1 MTGDRYRRLR
11 ENAVFRDGGFARWE
25 CARLAIIG
33 GGVLGSRLAPE
44 IVRSGANVWVCDF
57 EPVEPHNLA
66 TQALRPGMSKVDAI
80 LRACDE
86 IRPGAALG
94 VCADIRHVGVGVL
107 RGFDL
112 LIDCTDDARLA
123 YPLTEI
129 ANGLR
134 KPLLRAAVDGSGQ
147 WELGR
152 VLCSDARGGGACQL
166 CPRSWND
173 LAAGSSRTPCPGS
186 SPDARPATRAG
197 NAIAGVVAGLA
208 LLQAQRIVT
217 GNDLE
222 LVRDREVIVDLS
234 HLQMMGAVVRRS
246 EACVSGHAAWELTDV
261 PANGGERLED
271 VFAAAQEAAR
281 HDGVRL
287 APFGH
292 PLCIEAGCECGQ
304 TRQAVGAVWA
314 EAPRCAACGAA
325 MSWRTAA
332 QVAAFSREQARELGI
347 LDCSLAELG
356 LPGAGAMFVV
366 RAAAG
371 APLRIVLN
379 SPPADAT

>member
-11 ENAVFRDGGFARWE
+11 ENAAFRDGGFARWE

-33 GGVLGSRLAPE
+33 VGVLGSRLAPE
-44 IVRSGANVWVCDF
+44 IVRSGASVWVCDF

-66 TQALRPGMSKVDAI
+66 TQALRPGMTKVDAI
-80 LRACDE
+80 LCACDE
-86 IRPGAALG
+86 VRAGAATG
-94 VCADIRHVGVGVL
+94 VSADIRHVGVGVL

-129 ANGLR
+129 ANGLQ
-134 KPLLRAAVDGSGQ
+134 KPLLRAAVDGSGR

-152 VLCSDARGGGACQL
+152 VLCSDLRDGGACQL
-166 CPRSWND
+166 CPRSWSD
-173 LAAGSSRTPCPGS
+173 LAAGHSRTPCPGS
-186 SPDARPATRAG
+186 APDARLATRAG

-208 LLQAQRIVT
+208 LLQAQRLIT

-246 EACVSGHAAWELTDV
+246 EACVSGHAAWELIDV
-261 PANGGERLED
+261 PASRCARLED
-271 VFAAAQEAAR
+271 VFAVAQEFAG

-292 PLCIEAGCECGQ
+292 PLCLEAGCECGR
-304 TRQAVGAVWA
+304 THRAVGTIWA
-314 EAPRCAACGAA
+314 EAPRCEACGVA
-325 MSWRTAA
+325 MSWRTATE
-332 QVAAFSREQARELGI
+332 VSAFGRDEARELGI
-347 LDCSLAELG
+347 LDRSLAELG
-356 LPGAGAMFVV
+356 LPKAGAMFVV
-366 RAAAG
+366 RSAG
-371 APLRIVLN
+371 RPAVRLVLN
-379 SPPADAT
+379 GTPAASI